1 MTFAID
7 CFAGAG
13 GFSLGAE
20 RAGLQVVAAIN
31 HWRCAVDTHA
41 ANLPH
46 AVHRLEDA
54 CLLDWRDLPTF
65 SVLLASPA
73 CQGHSRSRGQD
84 RPHHDVSRS
93 SAWAVIRAAEVCRP
107 RAILVEN
114 VPEFTSWLLYDLWC
128 AALQKLG
135 YTLTSTLIDAA
146 DLGVPQT
153 RVRLLLAATLGP
165 PPHLALNPADRRPPQ
180 PADDTIAWEDG
191 TWGPPA
197 RLVPRTPGPDR
208 GVSAARLAPRPG
220 TVQRIGPLRAPRLR
234 ALGHADHHRSLGPA
248 PRGRPVPHAH
258 PPGVPPRPGLSGQ
271 LPARRHPARR
281 REAARQRRPARAGGL
296 GLYAAV
302 GGAVIGAIRTRSRCR

>member
-7 CFAGAG
+7 CVAGAG

-197 RLVPRTPGPDR
+197 RLVPRTQARIAACQRR
-208 GVSAARLAPRPG
+208 GWP
-220 TVQRIGPLRAPRLR
+220 R
-234 ALGHADHHRSLGPA
+234 ALVRYNGSARS
-248 PRGRPVPHAH
+248 GRPASAPWGTLTTIDRWGLLREDGQFRMPTLLEYRRAQGFPDSYQLAGTRRDGVKLLGNA
-258 PPGVPPRPGLSGQ
+258 VPPALATWGC
-271 LPARRHPARR
+271 
-281 REAARQRRPARAGGL
+281 
-296 GLYAAV
+296 
-302 GGAVIGAIRTRSRCR
+302 TRLLEVL